1 MVKMQMQIKSTMMS
15 KEKMMSIKKK
25 IIKIT
30 NLPKIILIKRFQIV
44 HTFLKLFETELI
56 KIIMI
61 NIKIEEQLSVLKNTK
76 KENTNIM

>member
-1 MVKMQMQIKSTMMS
+1 MS
-15 KEKMMSIKKK
+15 KEKMISIKKK
-25 IIKIT
+25 IMKIT
-30 NLPKIILIKRFQIV
+30 NLSKIILIKRFQIM
-44 HTFLKLFETELI
+44 HLLLKLFKTELI